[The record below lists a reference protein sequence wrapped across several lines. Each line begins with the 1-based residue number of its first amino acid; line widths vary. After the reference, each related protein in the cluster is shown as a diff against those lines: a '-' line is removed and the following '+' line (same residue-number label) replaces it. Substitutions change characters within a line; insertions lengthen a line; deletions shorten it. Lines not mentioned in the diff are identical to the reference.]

1 MTGALSGA
9 GHRPKKC
16 ESVQQQIKVAIP
28 DFSWDCYT
36 ALLQK
41 CCQDNAVLRLI
52 MAQRSVCVCVFGMA
66 KWFGVGAESTAN
78 PWGADLTMVPLC
90 QRSLCETGVGSR
102 QHVRDNIG

>member
-16 ESVQQQIKVAIP
+16 ESVQQQIKVAMP

-52 MAQRSVCVCVFGMA
+52 MAQRSACVCVCLVWRNGSGWA
-66 KWFGVGAESTAN
+66 LSPLPTHGEQIS
-78 PWGADLTMVPLC
+78 PWCHCASAPSV
-90 QRSLCETGVGSR
+90 R
-102 QHVRDNIG
+102 QGLARDSM